1 MKFRIANS
9 RHDPSRIPAGVT
21 RLKKLL
27 DSLPDG
33 ELLTYRDI
41 ELRGCGSQKTTTNAI
56 THPVMSEYSTFG
68 LIPAQGCQ
76 RRARLFANKKTI
88 AAYNKEFGE

>member
-1 MKFRIANS
+1 
-9 RHDPSRIPAGVT
+9 
-21 RLKKLL
+21 
-27 DSLPDG
+27 
-33 ELLTYRDI
+33 
-41 ELRGCGSQKTTTNAI
+41 
-56 THPVMSEYSTFG
+56 MSEYSTFG